1 MFTNRKEAGKLLAEK
16 LSYLKGD
23 KIIVL
28 AIPRGGVIVGDEI
41 AKKLA
46 CTLDVVISRKITP
59 PDQPEYAI
67 GAVMHDE
74 TLHVN
79 WPSYSTD
86 PYLIKEIEDKK
97 KEARRRLKT
106 FRGKYD
112 YDLRDKTVILVDDG
126 IATGSSVFV
135 ILKWLSKQSVKKKII
150 AVPVIPKQ
158 TYDSMKRISD
168 HIIALEVPEE
178 FISVSQ
184 FYKEFDQVSDNEVL
198 LILNKYNN

>member
-16 LSYLKGD
+16 LSHLKGD

-74 TLHVN
+74 TLHIH

-86 PYLIKEIEDKK
+86 PYFIKEIEDKK

-112 YDLRDKTVILVDDG
+112 YDLHDKTVILVDDG

-135 ILKWLSKQSVKKKII
+135 ILKWLSKQGVKKKII

-158 TYDSMKRISD
+158 TYDAMKRITD

-198 LILNKYNN
+198 SILNKYNN

>member
-16 LSYLKGD
+16 LGHIKGNE
-23 KIIVL
+23 IVVL

-41 AKKLA
+41 AKKLD
-46 CTLDVVISRKITP
+46 CTLDVVISKKITP

-74 TLHVN
+74 TLYIN

-86 PYLIKEIEDKK
+86 PYLIKEVEEKK

-106 FRGKYD
+106 FRGKED
-112 YDLRDKTVILVDDG
+112 YDLHDKTVILVDDG
-126 IATGSSVFV
+126 IATGSTVFV
-135 ILKWLSKQSVKKKII
+135 ILKWLSQQGVKKTII

-158 TYDSMKRISD
+158 TYDHIRKITD
-168 HIIALEVPEE
+168 YIIALEIPEE

-184 FYKEFDQVSDNEVL
+184 FYKEFDQISDDEVL
-198 LILNKYNN
+198 SILKKYNN

>member
-23 KIIVL
+23 KIVVL

-41 AKKLA
+41 AKKLG
-46 CTLDVVISRKITP
+46 CTLDVVISKKITP

-74 TLHVN
+74 TLHLN
-79 WPSYSTD
+79 WPSYSTN
-86 PYLIKEIEDKK
+86 PYLTKEIDEKK
-97 KEARRRLKT
+97 KEAQRRLKT
-106 FRGKYD
+106 FRGKED
-112 YDLRDKTVILVDDG
+112 YDIQDKTVILVDDG
-126 IATGSSVFV
+126 IATGSTVFV
-135 ILKWLSKQSVKKKII
+135 ILKWLSKQGVKKKII

-158 TYDSMKRISD
+158 TYDSMRRIADS
-168 HIIALEVPEE
+168 IIALEIPEE

-184 FYKEFDQVSDNEVL
+184 FYKEFDQISDDEVSS
-198 LILNKYNN
+198 ILNRYNN

>member
-16 LSYLKGD
+16 LSHIKGD
-23 KIIVL
+23 KIVVL

-41 AKKLA
+41 AKKLG
-46 CTLDVVISRKITP
+46 CTLDVVVSKKITP

-74 TLHVN
+74 TLHIN

-86 PYLIKEIEDKK
+86 PYLTKEIEEKK
-97 KEARRRLKT
+97 KEAQRRLKT
-106 FRGKYD
+106 FRGKENYD
-112 YDLRDKTVILVDDG
+112 IHDKTVILVDDG
-126 IATGSSVFV
+126 IATGSTVFV

-158 TYDSMKRISD
+158 TYDSMRRIADS
-168 HIIALEVPEE
+168 IIALEIPEE
-178 FISVSQ
+178 FVSVSQ
-184 FYKEFDQVSDNEVL
+184 FYKEFDQISDDEVL
-198 LILNKYNN
+198 SILNRYNN